1 MQENTWVID
10 HASGQD
16 GSILATR
23 QISSHVDRPIK
34 DLVHSIKNA
43 VFLRDAAG
51 NPQRAR
57 WPLGAHLGSQSKS
70 KIWFMLPPC
79 GASSITIY
87 IYILFFLFKV
97 DVFLQ
102 KSNAKFKFVRKQLS
116 PCQEIISPYE
126 TANQ

>member
-10 HASGQD
+10 QASGQD

-87 IYILFFLFKV
+87 IYFIFLVQDGCIPPKI
-97 DVFLQ
+97 
-102 KSNAKFKFVRKQLS
+102 K
-116 PCQEIISPYE
+116 CEI
-126 TANQ
+126 